1 MAKVRKR
8 TWTNKG
14 GEQTAFIADYVDQAG
29 KRHIKTFPTQ
39 KAAKAWLRDTLHE
52 VNQGIHTPASA
63 SVTVAEAG
71 EEWIAQ
77 AETDGLEA
85 STVLQYRQHLRYHI
99 APFIGRTKLAELA
112 PASVASFRN
121 ALIRESR
128 SRVMAKKAV
137 SSLGAILATAMTNGK
152 VARNVVR
159 EQARQTGARQR
170 RLEKR
175 HDARLEVGVDIP
187 TKDEIRAMLN
197 QVQGRW
203 RPLVVTA
210 IFTGLRASELRGLTW
225 ADVDLDRARLT
236 VRQRADRWGKIGSPK
251 SDAGKRE
258 VPLAP
263 MVVHAL
269 KEWNLACPKGEARLV
284 FPNGEGN
291 VESLPNIHRRGLGPL
306 QVASGITTAG
316 AMRAKNPELTEKQ
329 ALSKAKLHPKYGLH
343 ALRHA
348 AASLFIEQGF
358 SPKRVQ
364 ALMGHSTIQVTFD
377 TYGHLFPSQ
386 DEDQA
391 AMQQLQAR
399 LVG

>member
-1 MAKVRKR
+1 VVTVAKVRKR
-8 TWTNKG
+8 TWTNKD
-14 GEQTAFIADYVDQAG
+14 GEQTAWIADYLDQAG

-39 KAAKAWLRDTLHE
+39 KAAKTWLVETQHE
-52 VNQGIHTPASA
+52 VKQGIHTPVRSSA
-63 SVTVAEAG
+63 TIAEAG
-71 EEWIAQ
+71 EEWITQ

-85 STVLQYRQHLRYHI
+85 STVMQYRQHLRHHI
-99 APFIGRTKLAELA
+99 VPFIGRVKLAELA

-121 ALIRESR
+121 DLIREGR
-128 SRVMAKKAV
+128 SRVMAKKV
-137 SSLGAILATAMTNGK
+137 VGSLGAILANAMANGK
-152 VARNVVR
+152 AARNVVR
-159 EQARQTGARQR
+159 EQARHTGARQR

-175 HDARLEVGVDIP
+175 HDTDLEVGVDIP
-187 TKDEIRAMLN
+187 TKDEIRAILAAA
-197 QVQGRW
+197 QGHI
-203 RPLVVTA
+203 RPLIVTA

-225 ADVDLDRARLT
+225 DDVDLERARLT

-263 MVVHAL
+263 LVVNTL
-269 KEWNLACPKGEARLV
+269 REWQLTCPKGTLKLV

-291 VESLPNIHRRGLGPL
+291 VESLPNLHRRGLGRL
-306 QVASGITTAG
+306 QAAAGITSD
-316 AMRAKNPELTEKQ
+316 ED
-329 ALSKAKLHPKYGLH
+329 HPKYGLH
-343 ALRHA
+343 AFRHA